1 MTKEE
6 LIGIIKN
13 KKSAP
18 FLFLGSGFTKHYLNT
33 PTWEELLSRFASKH
47 INAYYTSLGTYDL
60 SVIASEIAKE
70 ENKSFWDLPNDNKF
84 KQSFQDKA
92 ISTSSVLKYK
102 IATFLKE
109 LTHNSI
115 PEKYTEELELLKTIN
130 IDGIITTNWDDLIE
144 ILLPKLTK
152 YVGQEELIFSSVLNI
167 GEIYKVHGCVYQ
179 PETMVLTKEDYNGF
193 NDKNTYLAAKLITIF
208 IEHPIVFIGYSIND
222 SNIKEILSSIVKCLN
237 QEKIKKLQNNLFFVE
252 WNPDENSDFM
262 IQPHDIT
269 MEHGFILPVTRIITH
284 EYKPVYECLATFERG
299 IPTHLLRLYKK
310 QFYEIVFSEKP
321 EKQLY
326 ALPGKDI
333 DVTPN
338 IQVVYGFGAIDK
350 YKSAVGYTGL
360 KAINLFRD
368 IVDNNGNYEHE
379 IILTKTIPEL
389 RKNTKFIPCYKYL
402 KAVGIISDETYN
414 RSDLNLCISIKMLSN
429 SVQIELFIILW
440 VTKLIHNKQPM
451 YAVLDK
457 DTIKNEILPHLSV
470 AKRGFQSKSSLIEV
484 INAIL
489 YKLKTGCQW
498 EYLPVKELFSGKVLK
513 YGAVFHHYNKW
524 SKKGEWKSLWLQLL
538 DKHRSELDMSSV
550 DLDGSHTPAIRGGEE
565 VGYQGRKK
573 RKTTNALY
581 LTDRKGLPLAMSVP
595 KSGEHHDTHNIVA
608 VMQNMMEDM
617 AKANIR
623 TDGLF
628 LNADAGFDC
637 AALRS
642 VLKSYG
648 IVSNICINK
657 RNGTTNDSIVL
668 DELLYRER
676 YSIERTNAWMDSFRT
691 ILNRFDTTLRNWESW
706 NYIAF
711 SIMLLRKCARKRKV

>member
-222 SNIKEILSSIVKCLN
+222 SNIKEILSSIVKRLN

-414 RSDLNLCISIKMLSN
+414 NNKLGVNFPLNKKEDFYFYSFREDEKKKTINEAIEDYADAIWKVCALIPYLDIKDEELEILHDFISKNFNDFLVLKKKPDYSTY
-429 SVQIELFIILW
+429 FK
-440 VTKLIHNKQPM
+440 KLICF
-451 YAVLDK
+451 YDW
-457 DTIKNEILPHLSV
+457 
-470 AKRGFQSKSSLIEV
+470 R
-484 INAIL
+484 
-489 YKLKTGCQW
+489 
-498 EYLPVKELFSGKVLK
+498 K
-513 YGAVFHHYNKW
+513 YGW
-524 SKKGEWKSLWLQLL
+524 
-538 DKHRSELDMSSV
+538 
-550 DLDGSHTPAIRGGEE
+550 
-565 VGYQGRKK
+565 
-573 RKTTNALY
+573 
-581 LTDRKGLPLAMSVP
+581 
-595 KSGEHHDTHNIVA
+595 
-608 VMQNMMEDM
+608 
-617 AKANIR
+617 
-623 TDGLF
+623 
-628 LNADAGFDC
+628 
-637 AALRS
+637 
-642 VLKSYG
+642 
-648 IVSNICINK
+648 
-657 RNGTTNDSIVL
+657 
-668 DELLYRER
+668 
-676 YSIERTNAWMDSFRT
+676 
-691 ILNRFDTTLRNWESW
+691 
-706 NYIAF
+706 
-711 SIMLLRKCARKRKV
+711 

>member
-252 WNPDENSDFM
+252 WNLDENSDFM

-414 RSDLNLCISIKMLSN
+414 NNKLGVNFPLNKKEDFYFYSFREDEKKKTINEAIEDYADAIWKVCALIPYLDIKDEEFEILHDFISKNFNDFLVLKKKPDYSTY
-429 SVQIELFIILW
+429 FK
-440 VTKLIHNKQPM
+440 KLICF
-451 YAVLDK
+451 YDW
-457 DTIKNEILPHLSV
+457 
-470 AKRGFQSKSSLIEV
+470 R
-484 INAIL
+484 
-489 YKLKTGCQW
+489 
-498 EYLPVKELFSGKVLK
+498 K
-513 YGAVFHHYNKW
+513 YGW
-524 SKKGEWKSLWLQLL
+524 
-538 DKHRSELDMSSV
+538 
-550 DLDGSHTPAIRGGEE
+550 
-565 VGYQGRKK
+565 
-573 RKTTNALY
+573 
-581 LTDRKGLPLAMSVP
+581 
-595 KSGEHHDTHNIVA
+595 
-608 VMQNMMEDM
+608 
-617 AKANIR
+617 
-623 TDGLF
+623 
-628 LNADAGFDC
+628 
-637 AALRS
+637 
-642 VLKSYG
+642 
-648 IVSNICINK
+648 
-657 RNGTTNDSIVL
+657 
-668 DELLYRER
+668 
-676 YSIERTNAWMDSFRT
+676 
-691 ILNRFDTTLRNWESW
+691 
-706 NYIAF
+706 
-711 SIMLLRKCARKRKV
+711 